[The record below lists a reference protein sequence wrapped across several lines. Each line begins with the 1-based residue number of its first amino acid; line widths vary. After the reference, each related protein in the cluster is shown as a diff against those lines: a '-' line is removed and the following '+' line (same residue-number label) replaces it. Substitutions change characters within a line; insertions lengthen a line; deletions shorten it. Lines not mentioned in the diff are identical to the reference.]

1 MKDLT
6 KEYVPFV
13 EWIIEVAENKIVE
26 HRLIKKKF
34 NSHEE
39 FIIFTII
46 WLRVYT
52 HLFSDLKKTN
62 IKNNLEKYIK
72 DYYRNQSNNY
82 LGTTINAIT
91 RESQIPRTTVKRI
104 VDKLIIKKLV
114 IKNLNRLVIPT
125 DKVRDFMKDY
135 RKFTFNSQK
144 NLSELFY
151 DLELNNKYNE
161 GEYS

>member
-1 MKDLT
+1 MSNQIK
-6 KEYVPFV
+6 KYVPFV

-62 IKNNLEKYIK
+62 VKNNLDKYIK
-72 DYYRNQSNNY
+72 DYYKNQSNNY
-82 LGTTINAIT
+82 LGTTINALT

-104 VDKLIIKKLV
+104 VDKI
-114 IKNLNRLVIPT
+114 N
-125 DKVRDFMKDY
+125 Y
-135 RKFTFNSQK
+135 
-144 NLSELFY
+144 
-151 DLELNNKYNE
+151 
-161 GEYS
+161 